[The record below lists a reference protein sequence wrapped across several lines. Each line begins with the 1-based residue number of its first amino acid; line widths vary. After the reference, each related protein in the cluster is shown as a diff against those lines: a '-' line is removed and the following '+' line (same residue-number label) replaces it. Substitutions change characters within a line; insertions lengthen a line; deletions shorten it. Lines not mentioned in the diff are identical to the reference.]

1 MNLKVSLIIDVFS
14 YFVPTVED
22 RPRPP
27 LAELEVSDVAD
38 WKRNHGDEESAKIVT
53 EKSHFLKNLTSN
65 LQSEYSSDK
74 KPSFEGDFEKRLKKL
89 KITVRLFILTSSPK
103 L

>member
-1 MNLKVSLIIDVFS
+1 MKLTPIINVFS

-38 WKRNHGDEESAKIVT
+38 WKHNHGDEESAKIVT
-53 EKSHFLKNLTSN
+53 EKSHFLKDLTSN
-65 LQSEYSSDK
+65 LRSEYTSDK
-74 KPSFEGDFEKRLKKL
+74 KPSFEGDFEKNLKKL
-89 KITVRLFILTSSPK
+89 KITVSLFTLTSSPK
-103 L
+103 I